1 MFTNTRVFRQRVP
14 GWLGSRVV
22 SVLVSGTKFGTAV
35 GAADV
40 ITCIKFFGDWLGGVD
55 SVGVKSCRLPLTRP
69 VAVNTGLALPR
80 SP

>member
-55 SVGVKSCRLPLTRP
+55 SVGGGRKLP
-69 VAVNTGLALPR
+69 
-80 SP
+80 SPTDKASRR

>member
-55 SVGVKSCRLPLTRP
+55 SVGGRKLP
-69 VAVNTGLALPR
+69 
-80 SP
+80 SPTDKASRR